1 MTAFWIAAAGLVGL
15 AGLMLSA
22 SGAGRQAAAGP
33 AVALSRRAR
42 TGLAAAIA
50 VFAFGV
56 YGFIGNID
64 ALQMAPSPAGASVAA
79 GAPARTSAT
88 DNATEPSAE
97 AVQEMLDSMVVR
109 MQGQAPGTIDVA
121 GWTLVAR
128 SYASIQRFDSAN
140 RAYALAL
147 ALAPDD
153 AVLKA
158 EQAQVQKSLLASQA
172 PRAGAPRFADTV
184 SGTIGLSPELAAAV
198 RPTDTVF
205 VFAREVGGVG
215 MPIAA
220 ARYSAAQFPL
230 RFKLDNTSPMN
241 GGKKLSQVAR
251 LIVTA
256 RVSRNGE
263 AMPQSGD
270 LRGESV
276 PVEAARD
283 DVQVQISS
291 TQP

>member
-1 MTAFWIAAAGLVGL
+1 MTAFWIAAAGLVAL
-15 AGLMLSA
+15 AWLMLS
-22 SGAGRQAAAGP
+22 GPVRQAVAGP
-33 AVALSRRAR
+33 AVALSRRTR
-42 TGLAAAIA
+42 VGLAAAVA

-56 YGFIGNID
+56 YGFLGDID
-64 ALQMAPSPAGASVAA
+64 AVQVAPSPEAASVAA
-79 GAPARTSAT
+79 GSSDRSPATAT
-88 DNATEPSAE
+88 ATEPSAE
-97 AVQEMLDSMVVR
+97 SVQEMLDGMVVR

-128 SYASIQRFDSAN
+128 SYASIQRYDSAN
-140 RAYALAL
+140 RAYDLAL

-153 AVLKA
+153 AVLRA
-158 EQAQVQKSLLASQA
+158 EQAQVQKSLQASQA
-172 PRAGAPRFADTV
+172 SRAGAPLFADAVT
-184 SGTIGLSPELAAAV
+184 GTIGLSPELAASV

-215 MPIAA
+215 MPLAA

-230 RFKLDNTSPMN
+230 RFKLDGTSPMN
-241 GGKKLSQVAR
+241 GGKKLSEVPR
-251 LIVTA
+251 LVITA
-256 RVSRNGE
+256 RVSRTGE
-263 AMPQSGD
+263 AMPQTGD

-283 DVQVQISS
+283 NVQVQISS